1 MDSVEP
7 VSPDRTLSSDITVLH
22 VDDDEQFRRATE
34 LKLGREPN
42 ITEIHSADSVDA
54 ALDRYADE
62 ELDIDCIVSDYELR
76 ERTGIDLLR
85 IVRDADP
92 NLPFIIFTGAGSEDA
107 ASDAL
112 SAGATNY
119 LQKGSDDIRFT
130 VLAKHIR
137 QAVENRRAEKEI
149 HRGFKA
155 IEITNEGIA
164 LVTPDFEF
172 NYVNEAFAHLF
183 GYDQNELRSKGWDC
197 VIPEEVTAYVEPKF
211 KPAMDQWET
220 ETTVTESDGTEIS
233 LHITISPITNDGFV
247 CAVEDVTKRKEREA
261 ALERE
266 NERLDQFASMV
277 SHDLRNP
284 INIVELYT
292 KEARKTGDEE
302 YFDEIEAATDRM
314 KDIVSDLLTL
324 ARMEEIETDDS
335 VSLSTLASETWANTE
350 TENASLEN
358 EFGDGRVVASEPR
371 LKELF
376 ANLYRNVAA
385 HAGADVTVR
394 TGRTADGFFVEDDG
408 TGIPEADREQVL
420 EAGYSTGGTT
430 GFGLTIVA
438 QVANTHGWTL
448 DIDESE
454 SGGARFEFGDVEF
467 ASR

>member
-7 VSPDRTLSSDITVLH
+7 VSPDRTLASDIVVLH

-42 ITEIHSADSVDA
+42 ITEIVSVDSVDA

-62 ELDIDCIVSDYELR
+62 GTDIDCIVSDYELR
-76 ERTGIDLLR
+76 DRTGIDLLR
-85 IVRDADP
+85 IVRDDDH
-92 NLPFIIFTGAGSEDA
+92 NLPFIVFTGTGSEDV

-119 LQKGSDDIRFT
+119 LQKGSDDIRFA
-130 VLAKHIR
+130 VLARHIR

-155 IEITNEGIA
+155 IEITDEGIA
-164 LVTPDFEF
+164 LVTRDFEF
-172 NYVNEAFAHLF
+172 NYVNEAFANLF
-183 GYDQNELRSKGWDC
+183 GYDQNELLGNEWDC
-197 VIPEEVTAYVEPKF
+197 VIPEEVTAHVEPEF
-211 KPAMDQWET
+211 EPPMDQWET
-220 ETTVTESDGTEIS
+220 ETTVTEPDGTEMT
-233 LHITISPITNDGFV
+233 LHVTVSPITNDGFV
-247 CAVEDVTKRKEREA
+247 CAVEDVTERKEREA

-292 KEARKTGDEE
+292 EEARKTGDEE

-324 ARMEEIETDDS
+324 AHMEEVETDDT
-335 VSLSTLASETWANTE
+335 VSLSALADETWANTA

-358 EFGDGRVVASEPR
+358 ELGDARIVASEPR

-385 HAGADVTVR
+385 HAGDDVTVR

-408 TGIPEADREQVL
+408 VGIPEAEREQVL

-430 GFGLTIVA
+430 GFGLTIVG
-438 QVANTHGWTL
+438 QVATTHGWTFE
-448 DIDESE
+448 ISESE
-454 SGGARFEFGDVEF
+454 AGGARFEFGGVEF
-467 ASR
+467 RS